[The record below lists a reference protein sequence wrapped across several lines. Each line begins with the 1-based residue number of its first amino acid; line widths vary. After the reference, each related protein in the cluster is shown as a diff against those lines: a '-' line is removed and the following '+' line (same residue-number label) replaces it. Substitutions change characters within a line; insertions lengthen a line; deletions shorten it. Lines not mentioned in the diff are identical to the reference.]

1 VACRLYVALTQLGF
15 PVRHTGVP
23 IMVPTV
29 AADVSDP
36 TGVIAYAV
44 GVLSAAMRARF
55 RGNVTDAAML
65 ITNVNTLLNDRG
77 G

>member
-29 AADVSDP
+29 VADVSDP

>member
-1 VACRLYVALTQLGF
+1 VA
-15 PVRHTGVP
+15 
-23 IMVPTV
+23 
-29 AADVSDP
+29 DP
-36 TGVIAYAV
+36 AGVIAYAV

-55 RGNVTDAAML
+55 RGNVTGAAML

>member
-1 VACRLYVALTQLGF
+1 
-15 PVRHTGVP
+15 
-23 IMVPTV
+23 MVPTV
-29 AADVSDP
+29 VADVSDP
-36 TGVIAYAV
+36 AGVMAYAV